1 MILKLYT
8 KARNQQASTG
18 IWGSVACNEERGSS
32 SRGTSKNDEKI
43 FKGAT
48 IKKTWVDKREEA
60 KLARE
65 KEA

>member
-1 MILKLYT
+1 M
-8 KARNQQASTG
+8 NS
-18 IWGSVACNEERGSS
+18 RGSS

-43 FKGAT
+43 FNGAS

-65 KEA
+65 KELQK